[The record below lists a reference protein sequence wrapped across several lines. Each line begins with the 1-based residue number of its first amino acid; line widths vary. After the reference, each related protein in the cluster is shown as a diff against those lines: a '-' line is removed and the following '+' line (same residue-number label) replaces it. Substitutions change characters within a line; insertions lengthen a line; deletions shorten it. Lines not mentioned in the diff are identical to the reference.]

1 MLMICFAYIKKQR
14 NHIQIYINIKQEEEE
29 QVSLL
34 DYLIVEN
41 KVAPS
46 HK

>member
-1 MLMICFAYIKKQR
+1 MLMIFFDYIKKQR
-14 NHIQIYINIKQEEEE
+14 NHIQIYINIKKEEEK
-29 QVSLL
+29 VSLL
-34 DYLIVEN
+34 AYLIVEN